1 MISDFNIFSAYFTGA
16 SQNNIVVQKP
26 PYIITRSGESVV
38 SGIKCEH
45 KIQYY
50 EVILW
55 YKQDEQKAL
64 KLLGYLNLQNPN
76 LESMVNGKIS
86 FDGDGRSH
94 SSLNIS
100 NPSLN
105 DSGVYFCAASRH
117 SAARSPRVGAKT
129 LLRAQAP
136 HTCSRPPSKQ
146 ASRIICRCT
155 LCEVISKMCDF
166 LMVKTGGRLFF
177 SFQIVS
183 FY

>member
-1 MISDFNIFSAYFTGA
+1 M
-16 SQNNIVVQKP
+16 VQKP
-26 PYIITRSGESVV
+26 PYIITRSGESVA

-55 YKQDEQKAL
+55 YKQDERKAL
-64 KLLGYLNLQNPN
+64 TLLGYLNLQNQN
-76 LESMVNGKIS
+76 LEDMANGKIS

-100 NPSLN
+100 DPSLN

-117 SAARSPRVGAKT
+117 SAARLPRVGAKT
-129 LLRAQAP
+129 RLRAQAP
-136 HTCSRPPSKQ
+136 HTCSQPPSKQ
-146 ASRIICRCT
+146 ASRIICHCT

-166 LMVKTGGRLFF
+166 LMVKTGGRLFSPF
-177 SFQIVS
+177 KFLASVS
-183 FY
+183 F

>member
-16 SQNNIVVQKP
+16 SQNKTVVQKP
-26 PYIITRSGESVV
+26 PYIITRSGESVA

-45 KIQYY
+45 KIQFY

-55 YKQDEQKAL
+55 YKQDERKAL
-64 KLLGYLNLQNPN
+64 KLLGYLNLGNPY
-76 LESMVNGKIS
+76 LEDMANGKFS

-105 DSGVYFCAASRH
+105 DSAVYFCAASRH
-117 SAARSPRVGAKT
+117 SAARSSRVGAKT
-129 LLRAQAP
+129 LIHAQVP
-136 HTCSRPPSKQ
+136 HTCSQTPSKQ

-166 LMVKTGGRLFF
+166 LMVKTGGRFF
-177 SFQIVS
+177 CFC
-183 FY
+183 